1 MGCDLNGKSSET
13 DQVSDK
19 SNSLLIAQFSHSS
32 RHLCSKW
39 NIPLIY
45 QVWIYDH
52 IWNIS
57 SVCLS
62 TTACNNR
69 TLWKMLFSEIWFH
82 ETLLQDD
89 IDHQFQF
96 SDWWN
101 MYLVT
106 FLMTPGHHNC
116 HLELDF
122 VRKLTWYIL
131 WPLRRKLH
139 LLVDAIQEFFIQ
151 FLKTQSFRIPGKR
164 TSAIGP
170 WHTYQLWYNLIY
182 LSLAY
187 S

>member
-1 MGCDLNGKSSET
+1 MFKVKYSTSYTRSEYMT
-13 DQVSDK
+13 IFETSVLFVLAQ
-19 SNSLLIAQFSHSS
+19 LL
-32 RHLCSKW
+32 
-39 NIPLIY
+39 
-45 QVWIYDH
+45 V
-52 IWNIS
+52 
-57 SVCLS
+57 
-62 TTACNNR
+62 TTELFM
-69 TLWKMLFSEIWFH
+69 LWKMLFSEIWFH

-116 HLELDF
+116 NLELDF

-131 WPLRRKLH
+131 WPLIRKLH